1 MNKAILAL
9 AYFLIATSAV
19 HLNHE
24 QDDEQALIVNI
35 KGSNGKY
42 LSSSDS
48 FDQDIGEYSVSA
60 SVSESD
66 PTKPWAQWI
75 VELHEGGKYAL
86 KSIAT
91 GDYLAIC
98 KGCWHGVT
106 NEKWDD
112 SAYVNVADPNES
124 DDALWTPTLLENGK
138 FIL

>member
-9 AYFLIATSAV
+9 AYLLIATSAI

-24 QDDEQALIVNI
+24 EDDDKHVLIINI

-75 VELHEGGKYAL
+75 VE
-86 KSIAT
+86 
-91 GDYLAIC
+91 
-98 KGCWHGVT
+98 
-106 NEKWDD
+106 
-112 SAYVNVADPNES
+112 
-124 DDALWTPTLLENGK
+124 
-138 FIL
+138 